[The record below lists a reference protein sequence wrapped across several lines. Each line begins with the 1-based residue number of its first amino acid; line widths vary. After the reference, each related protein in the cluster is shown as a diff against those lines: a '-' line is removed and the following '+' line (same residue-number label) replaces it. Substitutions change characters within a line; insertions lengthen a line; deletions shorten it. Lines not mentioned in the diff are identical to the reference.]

1 MCGLR
6 ALVRRAWMRRTLVRG
21 ALVSRAL
28 LRGTLMHRAL
38 MHRAL
43 VRRALVRRFLYVA
56 CGLMGGALR
65 LVELAF
71 GPQLFVSRHLAGRLL
86 DGSLGL
92 IGGAFDVF
100 AVHCV
105 LHTHEC
111 SVHARRR
118 TPENKY
124 GSGRNLSRRYCEL
137 GRGRK
142 SLHHLHV
149 IARESGR
156 SSNHLIRQGLTG

>member
-38 MHRAL
+38 MHRALMRRAL

-124 GSGRNLSRRYCEL
+124 GSARNPSHRYCEL
-137 GRGRK
+137 VHSVLFLANIK
-142 SLHHLHV
+142 NPAS
-149 IARESGR
+149 
-156 SSNHLIRQGLTG
+156 